1 LTLFQILFLWRAVM
15 RALPPLSNETH
26 QHRSA
31 PPTAYENLLGDSL
44 ERAFAQGIHELDA
57 LVAYLNTAGPSGP
70 DAQPWTAASF
80 EQEMAR
86 LGA

>member
-1 LTLFQILFLWRAVM
+1 MT
-15 RALPPLSNETH
+15 ALYNETH
-26 QHRSA
+26 QTRSA
-31 PPTAYENLLGDSL
+31 PPTAYESLLGDSI

-70 DAQPWTAASF
+70 DGQPWTA
-80 EQEMAR
+80 ENYQREMAR